1 MDVHER
7 RTLLVTTPNPSP
19 KLDYVT
25 GFEGHIDVS
34 ASESSTEIVLRYVP
48 DRHILE
54 ASSFEKYLQV
64 IEQTKWR
71 SLEEI
76 AVTLLDDIRN
86 ELVARWVQVNVKS
99 NPVDLPH
106 LHGHSLTLEDYQPN
120 WQNEDLLS
128 HLPVV

>member
-7 RTLLVTTPNPSP
+7 RTLLVTTLNPSP

-25 GFEGHIDVS
+25 AFEGRIDVS
-34 ASESSTEIVLRYVP
+34 VSEGSTEIVLRYVP

-54 ASSFEKYLQV
+54 AASFEKYLQV
-64 IEQTKWR
+64 IEQTKWP

-99 NPVDLPH
+99 NPIGLSH